1 MTRFEAKE
9 TMSDLLTEITR
20 AVMEGKFEWTAT
32 LTEKALR
39 EGLSA
44 KEILDKGLMPGMDC
58 VGEAFQR
65 AEIFVPEVLLSAR
78 AMQAAMDVLKPQLAE
93 SGAKMIGKLV
103 IGTVQGDIHD
113 IGKNLVA
120 MMIKG
125 AGFEVFDLGNDV
137 SPEVFVQ
144 AVREHKPD
152 IVGMSALL
160 TTTMRAMER
169 TIRALKEA
177 GLRDHVKILVGGAPV
192 TSEFAEQIGADAYCS
207 DAVVARETARR
218 FVSA

>member
-1 MTRFEAKE
+1 
-9 TMSDLLTEITR
+9 MSNLLAEVTR
-20 AVMEGKFEWTAT
+20 AVIEGQFEHITV
-32 LTEKALR
+32 LTERALS
-39 EGLSA
+39 EGWSA
-44 KEILDKGLMPGMDC
+44 KEILDEGLMPGMDC

-78 AMQAAMDVLKPQLAE
+78 AMQAAMDVLKPRLAE
-93 SGAKMIGKLV
+93 SGARMVGKLV

-120 MMIKG
+120 MMVKG
-125 AGFEVFDLGNDV
+125 AGFEVLDLGHDV

-144 AVREHKPD
+144 AVKEHRPD

-177 GLRDHVKILVGGAPV
+177 GLRDQIKIMVGGAPV

-207 DAVVARETARR
+207 DAAVAKETARR
-218 FVSA
+218 FVGA